1 MRIKLPLY
9 CLNFCLLFSLGLTST
24 QALSDEPFIGEVR
37 WFAGNFAPRG
47 WTECNGQLLQIS
59 QNTALF
65 SLLGTTYGG
74 DGRSTFGVPDLQGRA
89 MVHEGIGPGLSNRRL
104 GQKSGAETETL
115 TVSQMPSHGHT
126 LRADASRG
134 DSVLPNDRILA
145 NTGRTRLYNPI
156 ADVSMKP
163 ESIANA
169 GGSAPHNNMQ
179 PFVTLRC
186 IIATQGLYPS
196 RS

>member
-1 MRIKLPLY
+1 MRIKLSLY

-24 QALSDEPFIGEVR
+24 QVLSDEPFIGEVR

-65 SLLGTTYGG
+65 SILGTTYGG

-89 MVHEGIGPGLSNRRL
+89 MLHEGRGPGLSDRRL
-104 GQKSGAETETL
+104 GQKSGTETETL
-115 TVSQMPSHGHT
+115 TLSQMPLHGHT

-134 DSVLPNDRILA
+134 DSALPNDRILA
-145 NTGRTRLYNPI
+145 NTGRTRLYSPAVDAN
-156 ADVSMKP
+156 MKA
-163 ESIANA
+163 ESIANS